1 MTKITIEINDK
12 FTKIEGKVTRKNDDG
27 RALAGLME
35 SVGLANIGAALMMP
49 LTPKLSK
56 KDALMYAD
64 AVKNAIEATE
74 EKDFLQE

>member
-1 MTKITIEINDK
+1 MTKEINDK
-12 FTKIEGKVTRKNDDG
+12 FTKNEGEVTRKYDG
-27 RALAGLME
+27 WRALATPME
-35 SVGLANIGAALMMP
+35 STGLDNIGAALMMP
-49 LTPKLSK
+49 LTDKLSK